1 MAELN
6 GHNTRKSQFLV
17 IACIMPIFV
26 FSNDF
31 TPFHTGKEDLLN
43 KEKIKITSIGKA
55 NPDSLSPSEAK
66 VFYSTLFAYL
76 NKVVIIIIEV
86 MFNNPLLIITN
97 N

>member
-1 MAELN
+1 M
-6 GHNTRKSQFLV
+6 

-66 VFYSTLFAYL
+66 VFYSTLFATILEQYQL
-76 NKVVIIIIEV
+76 GKGGK
-86 MFNNPLLIITN
+86 NNGN
-97 N
+97 NRKGKGVQ

>member
-1 MAELN
+1 MELN

-26 FSNDF
+26 FSE
-31 TPFHTGKEDLLN
+31 FHTGKEDLLN

-66 VFYSTLFAYL
+66 VFYSTLFATILEQYQL
-76 NKVVIIIIEV
+76 GKGGK
-86 MFNNPLLIITN
+86 NNGN
-97 N
+97 NRKGKGVQ